1 MKHKQDNKKQY
12 KRRVGSIPH
21 RGQKIREQTNDN
33 KNYETKDYIKK
44 INEEENLDWIEPF
57 IGGTKKAPIMKIN
70 IDNIETTCC
79 VDTGAT
85 RNMMTS
91 KLATQLWGNKI
102 KNLRPYPSNRIVE
115 DAQGRP
121 VNVIGFKEC
130 EIKIGNH
137 LTTKYPIIIYE
148 AEHSELLL
156 GYSFLVDYDL
166 AIYAGKGLG
175 ATPKLTVK
183 RLNIKEEPMNC
194 INIKDEIIRGRSIK
208 GIKVRIEYPSDWTK
222 EEKIKSIGC
231 PITMH
236 SEDIQNEKNK
246 SINIGSL
253 TCPYI
258 YDLMPIDQIAEI
270 IIDNSENINDITITK
285 GEIIAHAEFVHEEA
299 SIEQVNKI
307 IEECAYP
314 DEDKTFKNSQ
324 RGEMKYHEETNI
336 GRYDY
341 IDKINI
347 KSNEEGTEKFCK
359 QLLKE
364 TEQFWSKH
372 TFDIGKYDRKA
383 RITLQ
388 DTTPVWSKYRQI
400 HPEKE
405 EQAQKIID
413 QLEKNE
419 IIRKGNSP
427 YCSQPVWV
435 WKKPKDK
442 AGKSVIAGQLDMKA
456 PRQLRLC
463 IDYRKVN
470 KLITSA
476 CHFPNPSIK
485 DIIFQLKQSK
495 YISTIDLTNSYWNIE
510 LTESTKPITGF
521 QTSKAQ
527 YMWNRLPQGLKPSMS
542 LMARAVESVISE
554 GGLRDCCQCYVD
566 NIVISSKTLEEHKKD
581 LKRVIETFMKR
592 GFKANSEKSHLMI
605 NTKIRLF
612 GFECDLKR
620 QCISPDPQ
628 KIQAI
633 MKLPSPTDQKSA
645 RSICGSIIYYA
656 DLIPDLGILM
666 LPIHECTKDN
676 KFNWNEEC
684 ETNFKII
691 KKKLAELPVTYLP
704 NFNQNFHLFTDAAQ
718 GQYIAWHI
726 SQWKEELQKFVPISW
741 GSHKLS
747 QQERSMSQAEA
758 EMYAIIYSIT
768 QESLLLSFSKIII
781 HTDCKGITF
790 LLRFSKICT
799 KINRWQLLMNSY
811 DIEICFEKSKSI
823 GIILADMLTR
833 RNGQRDKITRRPK
846 EHEIEELPKIELQ
859 EKSRHTFTAIK
870 THIEKQLEKLPPLT
884 NEKIKQISEK
894 YIPEIAKPEQLECNK
909 TIIKEI
915 AENMKLEDY
924 GNNNTK
930 QVYTPEELEY
940 RQDISP
946 SGRLI
951 NLVLQEA
958 PNLSLDALRYHQR
971 QDPFF
976 GEIIKEMNKNKEKT
990 EHTNYAMK
998 NGILIKQVNEE
1009 TSQLSYT
1016 ICVPKDLALELI
1028 GKFHYS
1034 IFGNHHD
1041 LKKLMI
1047 NLKRRFF
1054 IKNLKQLCLQI
1065 IKNCQICALNKSFNI
1080 KKQPYGTKI
1089 AVTGPREIYCLDICT
1104 VDTKAKEIDE
1114 NLPTSFLIIVD
1125 AWSLYT
1131 IAVPIKENATAKEI
1145 IELFLK
1151 HIIMPFGFPKTG
1163 IVTDGGK
1170 NFSNKLTN
1178 TFTST
1183 FNLQQFRISPY
1194 NARANPAERINRSIL
1209 SAMRYAMQ
1217 QHSLNPE
1224 VYKNLLNY
1232 VVLGWNTSA
1241 LSSIS
1246 YSPYELFLSTS
1257 YEPACL
1263 TSFVTI
1269 QEAEKDYSEFIS
1281 ALIKT
1286 QTFVQNLVNERYQQ
1300 IRDKRYKEKEKRSK
1314 YSEYKEGTEV
1324 MVKKRIDQTER
1335 QHKLRPRYTGPY
1347 KIVKEYENN
1356 CEIIPWMKDRKIKFI
1371 DKYHNEARNV
1381 PKHEKYLISKD
1392 RIKPCSKLT
1401 FYYDDQLSR
1410 AFYQLFWDAIKDVQP
1425 IHQVERHT
1433 VPDEHLDKI
1442 PRSRPS
1448 SLLLPA
1454 KVGIKEIPLRKE
1466 QTKIKNKKREIRRK
1480 MDQESTSDE
1489 NDDDDQHKDDGRIQN
1504 IENIEEINRYENID
1518 NRNQREIEDR
1528 PIRPRIS
1535 PPRQLGA
1542 RPKTFANP
1550 GKLQKSGQLAPWR
1563 TARKTQ
1569 QRQEPT
1575 TIIEGNTG
1583 TVIMIPEQR
1592 PSTSGTNREHQE
1604 IEETDNENQQINIE
1618 DNTNKSTK
1626 SKQSRKSRID
1636 PAIKEML
1643 TSENTLFHDQA
1654 FESLKEYYKEGNVD
1668 KAFSELS
1675 QQLEDSFSEV
1685 EELIINA
1692 EEEENQE

>member
-1 MKHKQDNKKQY
+1 
-12 KRRVGSIPH
+12 
-21 RGQKIREQTNDN
+21 
-33 KNYETKDYIKK
+33 
-44 INEEENLDWIEPF
+44 
-57 IGGTKKAPIMKIN
+57 
-70 IDNIETTCC
+70 
-79 VDTGAT
+79 
-85 RNMMTS
+85 
-91 KLATQLWGNKI
+91 
-102 KNLRPYPSNRIVE
+102 
-115 DAQGRP
+115 
-121 VNVIGFKEC
+121 
-130 EIKIGNH
+130 
-137 LTTKYPIIIYE
+137 
-148 AEHSELLL
+148 
-156 GYSFLVDYDL
+156 
-166 AIYAGKGLG
+166 
-175 ATPKLTVK
+175 
-183 RLNIKEEPMNC
+183 
-194 INIKDEIIRGRSIK
+194 
-208 GIKVRIEYPSDWTK
+208 
-222 EEKIKSIGC
+222 
-231 PITMH
+231 
-236 SEDIQNEKNK
+236 
-246 SINIGSL
+246 
-253 TCPYI
+253 
-258 YDLMPIDQIAEI
+258 
-270 IIDNSENINDITITK
+270 
-285 GEIIAHAEFVHEEA
+285 
-299 SIEQVNKI
+299 
-307 IEECAYP
+307 
-314 DEDKTFKNSQ
+314 
-324 RGEMKYHEETNI
+324 
-336 GRYDY
+336 
-341 IDKINI
+341 
-347 KSNEEGTEKFCK
+347 
-359 QLLKE
+359 
-364 TEQFWSKH
+364 
-372 TFDIGKYDRKA
+372 
-383 RITLQ
+383 
-388 DTTPVWSKYRQI
+388 
-400 HPEKE
+400 
-405 EQAQKIID
+405 
-413 QLEKNE
+413 
-419 IIRKGNSP
+419 
-427 YCSQPVWV
+427 
-435 WKKPKDK
+435 
-442 AGKSVIAGQLDMKA
+442 
-456 PRQLRLC
+456 
-463 IDYRKVN
+463 
-470 KLITSA
+470 
-476 CHFPNPSIK
+476 
-485 DIIFQLKQSK
+485 
-495 YISTIDLTNSYWNIE
+495 
-510 LTESTKPITGF
+510 
-521 QTSKAQ
+521 
-527 YMWNRLPQGLKPSMS
+527 
-542 LMARAVESVISE
+542 
-554 GGLRDCCQCYVD
+554 
-566 NIVISSKTLEEHKKD
+566 
-581 LKRVIETFMKR
+581 
-592 GFKANSEKSHLMI
+592 
-605 NTKIRLF
+605 
-612 GFECDLKR
+612 
-620 QCISPDPQ
+620 
-628 KIQAI
+628 
-633 MKLPSPTDQKSA
+633 
-645 RSICGSIIYYA
+645 
-656 DLIPDLGILM
+656 
-666 LPIHECTKDN
+666 
-676 KFNWNEEC
+676 
-684 ETNFKII
+684 
-691 KKKLAELPVTYLP
+691 
-704 NFNQNFHLFTDAAQ
+704 
-718 GQYIAWHI
+718 
-726 SQWKEELQKFVPISW
+726 
-741 GSHKLS
+741 
-747 QQERSMSQAEA
+747 
-758 EMYAIIYSIT
+758 
-768 QESLLLSFSKIII
+768 
-781 HTDCKGITF
+781 
-790 LLRFSKICT
+790 
-799 KINRWQLLMNSY
+799 
-811 DIEICFEKSKSI
+811 
-823 GIILADMLTR
+823 
-833 RNGQRDKITRRPK
+833 
-846 EHEIEELPKIELQ
+846 
-859 EKSRHTFTAIK
+859 
-870 THIEKQLEKLPPLT
+870 
-884 NEKIKQISEK
+884 
-894 YIPEIAKPEQLECNK
+894 
-909 TIIKEI
+909 
-915 AENMKLEDY
+915 MKLEDY

-1392 RIKPCSKLT
+1392 RLKPCSKLT